1 MSSNPPPP
9 SSTRRVRSAH
19 ESRSATVRAAAAA
32 PSRRQRSRWQRE
44 QHQLKL
50 LYGAVAALALVV
62 AGIFVAGIFYDN
74 VVQANKVVAQ
84 VGPDSITA
92 SQLLDE
98 VRPQARAIDAQ
109 ARQVGDPSTVSDYVK
124 QQKLSLPNSVLNDM
138 IDARLVAQEAARRGI
153 SVSPSDV
160 DDKERQTVAS
170 FNASTSATPSA
181 VPTAAPDTTDT
192 AATPGAG
199 SAASTSATP
208 PTGATPDQG
217 ATGAA
222 ATPNAASAASTS
234 ASATP
239 DQGATAVAAATA
251 IAPTTP
257 TPVPTLEDSTY
268 GSALQKLLDQNNLTE
283 AELRTVLERG
293 LLQDRVS
300 AAIGADQVPAT
311 QPQVHARQMLVPT
324 SDQAN
329 DLLTQL
335 QNGADFATLAQQNST
350 DTATKASGGDMG
362 WFNKGVQTRAI
373 DDAVF
378 ALQPGQLSGV
388 VQDTAG
394 YRILQVLE
402 ADPNRALPPS
412 QLTSQRQKAFSDWL
426 SAQRSSQDVK
436 LSLDQAQTNWILSK
450 LGVRP

>member
-19 ESRSATVRAAAAA
+19 QSRSATVRAAAAA
-32 PSRRQRSRWQRE
+32 PSRRQRSHWQRE

-62 AGIFVAGIFYDN
+62 AGIFVAGIVYDN
-74 VVQANKVVAQ
+74 VVQANQVVAQ

-109 ARQVGDPSTVSDYVK
+109 AKQVGDPSTTADYVK
-124 QQKLSLPNSVLNDM
+124 QQKQSLPNSVLNDM
-138 IDARLVAQEAARRGI
+138 IDARIVAQEAARRGI
-153 SVSPSDV
+153 SVSPSEV

-170 FNASTSATPSA
+170 FNASVNATPSA
-181 VPTAAPDTTDT
+181 VPTPAADTTTPD
-192 AATPGAG
+192 AT
-199 SAASTSATP
+199 SAALTSATP
-208 PTGATPDQG
+208 QAG
-217 ATGAA
+217 
-222 ATPNAASAASTS
+222 
-234 ASATP
+234 ATP

-257 TPVPTLEDSTY
+257 TPVPTLDDSTY
-268 GSALQKLLDQNNLTE
+268 GPALQKLLDQNNLTE
-283 AELRTVLERG
+283 AELRTILERG
-293 LLQDRVS
+293 LLQDKVS

-311 QPQVHARQMLVPT
+311 QPQVHARQIVVPT

-350 DTATKASGGDMG
+350 DTATKASGGDIG
-362 WFNKGVQTRAI
+362 WFNKGVQTKAI

-394 YRILQVLE
+394 YHILQVLE
-402 ADPNRALPPS
+402 ADPNRALAAD
-412 QLTSQRQKAFSDWL
+412 QLTSERQKAFNDWL
-426 SAQRSSQDVK
+426 SAQRSSSDVK
-436 LSLDQAQTNWILSK
+436 LSLDQAQTNWILAK